1 MDILSIEQQKQ
12 QLRRAVR
19 RRAAA
24 EAPAL
29 HAAGAEICR
38 RALELP
44 EYRAADLVM
53 AFVST
58 ASEPD
63 TAAFL
68 RGTLRRGKRLA
79 LPFLT
84 GPGQM
89 EARVIKDLSG
99 LQAGPFGI
107 LQPPESAP
115 AVPAESIGFALVPCA
130 AAGLHG
136 ERLGHGGG
144 YYDRFLPALGNRW
157 AVACPEALL
166 LAAVPCLPHDLP
178 APILITERRVLRF

>member
-1 MDILSIEQQKQ
+1 MDIMQIEQQKR
-12 QLRRAVR
+12 QLRHTLRCRAH
-19 RRAAA
+19 A
-24 EAPAL
+24 ESARL

-44 EYRAADLVM
+44 EYRAAGLTM

-58 ASEPD
+58 ALEPD
-63 TAAFL
+63 TTAFL
-68 RGTLRRGKRLA
+68 RETLRRGKGLA

-89 EARVIKDLSG
+89 EARLLEDLSL
-99 LQAGPFGI
+99 LQPGPFGI
-107 LQPPESAP
+107 LQPPEQAP
-115 AVPAESIGFALVPCA
+115 AVPAKSIGFALVPCVA
-130 AAGLHG
+130 ASQQG

-144 YYDRFLPALGNRW
+144 YYDRFLPPLGKRW

-166 LAAVPCLPHDLP
+166 LAAVPSLPHDLP
-178 APILITERRVLRF
+178 APIIITEKRILRF